1 MYETVFV
8 YPSRDSIEEVATF
21 ISMFNGQAQSHIGYC
36 GRQKEEI
43 ASSLKNDITDIPFE
57 KAFVVAYK
65 GETLVGVLGFDADL
79 EHRSAEIWG
88 PFVANNQ
95 NELVPLLFK
104 KMLSI
109 LPSVVEKLCMFPNKE
124 NKMAMTLAVDFNFT
138 KQSEQAILTMKRNDF
153 IFAQETMMPELP
165 VHFYCEMVRLHD
177 LNFPDT
183 YYSGEQIIHRL
194 NAHRKVFVY
203 EKEDSL
209 AGYIYAEVEP
219 EFSEASIEFFAVDER
234 FRGNGIGADLLKS
247 AIAWIFSFKGME
259 ELQLC
264 VNATN
269 NHAIRLYQKAGFHLA
284 DELHYFEKKLKV
296 RV

>member
-1 MYETVFV
+1 MNETVFV
-8 YPSRDSIEEVATF
+8 FPSRDAIEEVATF
-21 ISMFNGQAQSHIGYC
+21 ISTFNGQAQSHIGYC

-43 ASSLKNDITDIPFE
+43 VSSLKSDFTDIPFE
-57 KAFVVAYK
+57 KAFVVAYE
-65 GETLVGVLGFDADL
+65 GETLVGVLGFDADI
-79 EHRSAEIWG
+79 EQGSAEVWG
-88 PFVANNQ
+88 PFLTDNQ
-95 NELVPLLFK
+95 KEQGPLLFK

-109 LPSVVEKLCMFPNKE
+109 LPSVVEKLSMFPNKE
-124 NKMAMTLAVDFNFT
+124 NKMVTSLAEDFNFS

-153 IFAQETMMPELP
+153 SLTQVMRLPELP
-165 VHFYCEMVRLHD
+165 VQYYSEMRRLHD
-177 LNFPDT
+177 LAFPDT

-194 NAHRKVFVY
+194 NAHRKVFAY
-203 EKEDSL
+203 EKEDCL
-209 AGYIYAEVEP
+209 AGYIYTEVEP

-234 FRGNGIGADLLKS
+234 FRGNGIGADLLRS
-247 AIAWIFSFKGME
+247 AIAWIFSFKEMQ

-269 NHAIRLYQKAGFHLA
+269 NHAIKLYQKSGFNLA